1 MKYEEVVR
9 YIEDIPKFTKKHTL
23 LHTREF
29 MRRLGNP
36 CQGRKVLH
44 VAGTNGKGSVCA
56 YMQAILLFEGKR
68 VGFFTSP
75 HLVKLNERIRINGKD
90 IDDDTFCRIF
100 AKVRQVAEE
109 LEKEGLEHPS
119 YFEFLYGMGMLAFE
133 ENDAEYIVLETGLGG
148 RLDATSATEDPEV
161 CVITSIG
168 LDHMEYLG
176 DTVEQI
182 ASEKAGI
189 IRPGVPVFYA
199 QSTEESDRVIE
210 KTAAQ
215 QGSSCKK
222 IGKDAYEI
230 LGIEDKHIAFS
241 CTNAYYGTTTWKLN
255 NIGSYQPGNALLA
268 MEVMQYLFREKGHVD
283 RWREALAQVKWQG
296 RMEEILPSVYVD
308 GAHNVSAIDAFVKSV
323 PETAEGN
330 IFLFSAVKDK
340 EYEEMIAHLCDSVPA
355 EFYVVTLIDGERA
368 TDAELLGKLFEKYT
382 DRPVVVIES
391 VQKALEYVLEH
402 QEKRTVY
409 CLGSLYLTGMVKETV
424 ERMRKEKAD
433 ESRRRKN

>member
-1 MKYEEVVR
+1 MTYKEIVT
-9 YIEDIPKFTKKHTL
+9 YIEEIPRFTRKHSL
-23 LHTREF
+23 DHTREMLLF
-29 MRRLGNP
+29 LGNP
-36 CQGRKVLH
+36 QNGKKIIH

-56 YMQAILLFEGKR
+56 YLDAMLRAEGKST
-68 VGFFTSP
+68 GLFTSP
-75 HLVKLNERIRINGKD
+75 HLVKMNERIVLNGKQISD
-90 IDDDTFCRIF
+90 EDFCEVF
-100 AKVRQVAEE
+100 EE
-109 LEKEGLEHPS
+109 TMQAFRKLQHVGLEHPTF
-119 YFEFLYGMGMLAFE
+119 FEFLFAMAMKAYDRAGM
-133 ENDAEYIVLETGLGG
+133 EYIVLETGLGG
-148 RLDATSATEDPEV
+148 RLDATSSVEPVA

-182 ASEKAGI
+182 AGEKAGI
-189 IRPGVPVFYA
+189 IRPEVPVFFA
-199 QSTEESDRVIE
+199 QTAPESDSVIE
-210 KTAAQ
+210 KTAEKE
-215 QGSSCKK
+215 GCFCKK

-241 CTNAYYGTTTWKLN
+241 CASAYYGTTTWKLN

-402 QEKRTVY
+402 QKKRTVY